1 MIQKL
6 LLATLFSLL
15 SFSGYSQNNLP
26 FGIKAGV
33 NTAGIYYPDGKISY
47 TSNYSPNVGFI
58 SDFSLTNKLY
68 IQGEMLYNR
77 KFAPLFPPV
86 GVGSYM
92 ITSKLDYI
100 DVPVVAKYNL
110 FKNFAIEAGPQLGI
124 LLRKKHFLVT
134 HPNNIEQIQE
144 IEVNNVN
151 NLELSGVIGLQY
163 KFTNSLFAQF
173 RYSHGLTDVYKNY
186 WAKVKNSIIGLSLGY
201 LFH

>member
-15 SFSGYSQNNLP
+15 SFSVHSQNNLR

-33 NTAGIYYPDGKISY
+33 NTAGIYYPDGAFAY
-47 TSNYSPNVGFI
+47 TANYSPNAGFI
-58 SDFSLTNKLY
+58 SEFSFTNKLL

-77 KFAPLFPPV
+77 KFAPLNAPV
-86 GVGSYM
+86 GVGSYF

-134 HPNNIEQIQE
+134 YPNNFEQSEE
-144 IEVNNVN
+144 IEVNNIN
-151 NLELSGVIGLQY
+151 NFELSGVIGFQY

-173 RYSHGLTDVYKNY
+173 RYSHGLTDVYKND

-201 LFH
+201 LFQ